1 MKLNRIYLIVGLF
14 VFIQIKLIAAVPII
28 SSDSL
33 NQSFEFEVGEELTY
47 NVSYAFINLG
57 QIRLKILE
65 KIIQNEKVM
74 YKTIAYMDS
83 YKGLPFIDLHEIYE
97 SKMNSNVTSYW
108 FRSRSKAGSKI
119 KYVTYDFDYTNNKAY
134 FEFGIWGKGKLNK
147 RDTLKIDTL
156 SQDGLSLFYFARY
169 NLLRNETVRIP
180 TVVVEKLSNTT
191 INFSQKT
198 ESVNIDAVDYPV
210 DVIEFQGQADFEGVY
225 GFSGGFEGW
234 FSNDEAR
241 VPILAKMKVLIGKV
255 RIELISWK
263 KKNWEPPIYKSKK

>member
-14 VFIQIKLIAAVPII
+14 VFIQIKLTAAFPNPE
-28 SSDSL
+28 SDSL
-33 NQSFEFEVGEELTY
+33 NKPFEFEVGEELTY
-47 NVSYAFINLG
+47 NVSYAFISLG
-57 QIRLKILE
+57 QIRLKISE
-65 KIIQNEKVM
+65 KIIQDGKVM

-97 SKMNSNVTSYW
+97 SKINSNVASYW
-108 FRSRSKAGSKI
+108 FRARSKDGAKV
-119 KYVTYDFDYTNNKAY
+119 KYVTYDFDYPNNKIY
-134 FEFGIWGKGKLNK
+134 LEHGIWGIGMLDK

-156 SQDGLSLFYFARY
+156 LQDGLSLFYFARY

-191 INFSQKT
+191 INFSNKT

-210 DVIEFQGQADFEGVY
+210 DVIEFDGRADFEGIY

-241 VPILAKMKVLIGKV
+241 VPILAKMKVIIGKV
-255 RIELISWK
+255 RIELISWE
-263 KKNWEPPIYKSKK
+263 KKNWEPPIYQSKK

>member
-14 VFIQIKLIAAVPII
+14 VFIQIKLIAAFPILD
-28 SSDSL
+28 SDSL
-33 NQSFEFEVGEELTY
+33 NRSFEFEVGEELTY

-65 KIIQNEKVM
+65 KIVQDEKVM
-74 YKTIAYMDS
+74 YRTIAFMDS

-97 SKMNSNVTSYW
+97 SKMNSNVISYW
-108 FRSRSKAGSKI
+108 FRSRSKDETKI

-134 FEFGIWGKGKLNK
+134 FEHGIWGKGMLDK

-169 NLLRNETVRIP
+169 NLLRNERVRIP

-191 INFSQKT
+191 INFSNNN

-210 DVIEFQGQADFEGVY
+210 DVIEFNGRADFEGVY

-241 VPILAKMKVLIGKV
+241 VPILAKMKVIIGKV

-263 KKNWEPPIYKSKK
+263 KKNWKPPIYKSKK

>member
-14 VFIQIKLIAAVPII
+14 VFIQLKLIAAFPNPE
-28 SSDSL
+28 SDSL
-33 NQSFEFEVGEELTY
+33 NKAFEFEVGEELTY
-47 NVSYAFINLG
+47 NVSYAFISLG

-65 KIIQNEKVM
+65 KIIQDGKVM

-97 SKMNSNVTSYW
+97 SKINSNVASYW
-108 FRSRSKAGSKI
+108 FRARSKDGAKV
-119 KYVTYDFDYTNNKAY
+119 KYVTYDFDYPNNKIY
-134 FEFGIWGKGKLNK
+134 FEHGIWGKGMLDK

-156 SQDGLSLFYFARY
+156 LQDGLSLFYFARY
-169 NLLRNETVRIP
+169 NLLRNGTVRIP
-180 TVVVEKLSNTT
+180 TVVVEQLSNTT
-191 INFSQKT
+191 INFSNRN

-210 DVIEFQGQADFEGVY
+210 DVIEFDGRADFEGIY

-241 VPILAKMKVLIGKV
+241 VPILAKMKVIIGKV

-263 KKNWEPPIYKSKK
+263 KKNWKPPIYILNK

>member
-1 MKLNRIYLIVGLF
+1 MKLNRIYFIVGLF
-14 VFIQIKLIAAVPII
+14 VFIQIKLIAAFPNPE
-28 SSDSL
+28 SDSL
-33 NQSFEFEVGEELTY
+33 YKAFEFEVGEELTY
-47 NVSYAFINLG
+47 NVSYAFITLG

-65 KIIQNEKVM
+65 KIIQDGKVM

-97 SKMNSNVTSYW
+97 SKINSNVTSYW
-108 FRSRSKAGSKI
+108 FRSRSKDGSKI
-119 KYVTYDFDYTNNKAY
+119 KYVTYDFDYANNRIF
-134 FEFGIWGKGKLNK
+134 FEFGIWGKGMLDK

-169 NLLRNETVRIP
+169 NLLRNRTVRIP
-180 TVVVEKLSNTT
+180 TVVVEQISNTT
-191 INFSQKT
+191 INFSNKN

-210 DVIEFQGQADFEGVY
+210 DVIEFNGRADFKGVY

-241 VPILAKMKVLIGKV
+241 VPIVAKMKVLIGKV
-255 RIELISWK
+255 RIELVSWK
-263 KKNWEPPIYKSKK
+263 KKNWKPPIYQSKK